1 MVSGALKN
9 EMQTLPKTYSYTLF
23 RSNMAYDLLIMLHQY
38 YTDFTQKFDIQ
49 QDTHGTNKAHISHN
63 CFQQRHKETEG
74 ESSQRGI
81 TLPLHVYLTLH

>member
-1 MVSGALKN
+1 
-9 EMQTLPKTYSYTLF
+9 
-23 RSNMAYDLLIMLHQY
+23 MAYDLLIMLHQY